1 MKGIMAF
8 AFFLLFLAG
17 ITLVVL
23 QGNEMA
29 RQHMP
34 GGGAGMTGITW
45 RPTVVGA
52 EEIPDDSGIF
62 VLFEVDGSI
71 NGNGGC
77 NSFSGSL
84 VKTDDGIA
92 VGELRSSRMACP
104 EAIMDREI
112 AFMQALQNAVHFE
125 LGDDRLLLTNDA
137 DVMLA
142 ELVSAD

>member
-23 QGNEMA
+23 QGKEMA

-45 RPTVVGA
+45 RPTVVGT

-62 VLFEVDGSI
+62 VLFAVDGSI

-84 VKTDDGIA
+84 EKTDDGIA
-92 VGELRSSRMACP
+92 VGELGSSRMACP
-104 EAIMDREI
+104 DAIMDREM
-112 AFMQALQNAVHFE
+112 AFMQALQNTVHFE
-125 LGDDRLLLTNDA
+125 LGDNRLQLTNDA
-137 DVMLA
+137 GVMIA